1 MPTSTP
7 VTVTQTSPKGKM
19 SAQDWLWTI
28 GAAVVLPVLPIVNAT
43 LAAGSLTFPWKSI
56 GVAAVAGFVGMLTK
70 KITGASQ
77 TIITGAEPGSTINVT
92 APPVGNTTTTTATK

>member
-43 LAAGSLTFPWKSI
+43 L
-56 GVAAVAGFVGMLTK
+56 VAGFVGMLTK